1 MKKNEYSIYVDDKTG
16 ENYVVIQDPNTKFS
30 FSKAKTIA
38 NKYFRT
44 KKENLIA
51 GYAHT
56 CITSTTHIKKLIF
69 WREYKIAKDIP
80 FYDDIHS
87 LETANC
93 IVVAKRRK

>member
-1 MKKNEYSIYVDDKTG
+1 MKKNEYNIYVDDKTG
-16 ENYVVIQDPNTKFS
+16 ENYVVIQDQNTRFS

-51 GYAHT
+51 GYAHM
-56 CITSTTHIKKLIF
+56 SSNKKKLVF
-69 WREYKIAKDIP
+69 WREYKFAKDIP

-93 IVVAKRRK
+93 IVIAKRRK